1 MFVPKTLFNRSH
13 RNLSRSRTKSSVIGN
28 LNSKSALRAQV
39 VISCS
44 LNHGKSC
51 FATGE
56 AKNIKMEL
64 PGYQLYFPL
73 KLFLPHKGKQKRT
86 KNLTDFERKMLKVG
100 LRSCNKQILAAQGI
114 MRSKNKKGKQKQNY
128 LLVSKID
135 SHPCPYYCHKMEYRP
150 GVVLLY
156 PCHRVLPCLPG
167 QPDLHQQI

>member
-1 MFVPKTLFNRSH
+1 MVKAVLQQGKQKTSKWSFPAISFISR
-13 RNLSRSRTKSSVIGN
+13 LSCFCPIRG
-28 LNSKSALRAQV
+28 SKSAQ
-39 VISCS
+39 
-44 LNHGKSC
+44 
-51 FATGE
+51 
-56 AKNIKMEL
+56 
-64 PGYQLYFPL
+64 
-73 KLFLPHKGKQKRT
+73 
-86 KNLTDFERKMLKVG
+86 KNLTDFERKMLKLG